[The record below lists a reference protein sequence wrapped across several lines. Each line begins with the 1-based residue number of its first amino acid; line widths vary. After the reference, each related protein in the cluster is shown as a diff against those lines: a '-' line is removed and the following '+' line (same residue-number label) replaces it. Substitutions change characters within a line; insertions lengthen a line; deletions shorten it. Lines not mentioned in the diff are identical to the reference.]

1 MRIYNLCYC
10 FVLGDDSDGLEI
22 NFNRY
27 EDVSDAYDVLFATVR
42 DDIKA
47 ASEKFESVKSS
58 CRARASEPLRGEIIS
73 ATDYDCLFDIFA
85 DRKDCCNWMD
95 IRFLKVMANCC
106 NNKKLLSLIENY
118 NHVIYSKKLYEI
130 WNSNPHYFAKKDEFQ
145 GELKATFG
153 DRDLDNVTVKELIK
167 KKLQLAKKIALSITV
182 IH

>member
-1 MRIYNLCYC
+1 MNNFISYC

-27 EDVSDAYDVLFATVR
+27 KDVSDAYDVIFTTVR
-42 DDIKA
+42 NGVNA
-47 ASEKFESVKSS
+47 ETENFENVKRS
-58 CRARASEPLRGEIIS
+58 CRARASGPLRGEIIS

-95 IRFLKVMANCC
+95 IQFLRVMANCC

-118 NHVIYSKKLYEI
+118 NHVIYSKTLYEI

-145 GELKATFG
+145 SELKATFG
-153 DRDLDNVTVKELIK
+153 DRDPDNVTVKELIK
-167 KKLQLAKKIALSITV
+167 KRLPLAEKIALSIAV